1 MRKKID
7 LCDITFDKEEHS
19 AVLKVLESKWQ
30 TMGEITKSFEYE
42 FGQFIGAEFV
52 VAVNNCTS
60 ALHLAMIAL
69 GIGEGDEVI
78 VPSLTFVATA
88 NAVLYTGAKPVFADI
103 TSLEDWTISSDSIEA
118 NITEKT
124 KAISV
129 VHYAGFPCNMTD
141 IKDIAKKYNL
151 FIIEDAAHGPG
162 TWIDSKHSG
171 TIGDI
176 GCFSFFANKNMTS
189 GEGGAFVTNNNDL
202 AEKARN
208 LRSHGMTSLS
218 WDRYKGRATCYDVVS
233 LGYNYRYDE
242 MRAAIA
248 RVQLKKLEVN
258 NKKRKD
264 LTKYYLKHL
273 PKISSVTVP
282 FKNKKGI
289 FSYHIFPILL
299 DKKINR
305 LNLMDKMRSHGIQT
319 SIHYPPIHKMK
330 IYKDSY
336 SSLDLPNTE
345 IVGNRE
351 LTLPLHPLLKYEDVD
366 YIVDKLKNSI

>member
-1 MRKKID
+1 
-7 LCDITFDKEEHS
+7 
-19 AVLKVLESKWQ
+19 
-30 TMGEITKSFEYE
+30 
-42 FGQFIGAEFV
+42 
-52 VAVNNCTS
+52 
-60 ALHLAMIAL
+60 
-69 GIGEGDEVI
+69 
-78 VPSLTFVATA
+78 
-88 NAVLYTGAKPVFADI
+88 
-103 TSLEDWTISSDSIEA
+103 
-118 NITEKT
+118 
-124 KAISV
+124 
-129 VHYAGFPCNMTD
+129 
-141 IKDIAKKYNL
+141 
-151 FIIEDAAHGPG
+151 
-162 TWIDSKHSG
+162 
-171 TIGDI
+171 
-176 GCFSFFANKNMTS
+176 
-189 GEGGAFVTNNNDL
+189 
-202 AEKARN
+202 
-208 LRSHGMTSLS
+208 MTSLS